1 MKEVA
6 DGDVNEN
13 NKRSRGL
20 SQEDDEEDDE
30 DDDVPGNK
38 QFSVDV
44 LLTFPCNDYLH
55 FQQKQINRKIAT
67 AIEETITDT
76 VQWNSVKTLHFF

>member
-1 MKEVA
+1 M
-6 DGDVNEN
+6 NEN

-44 LLTFPCNDYLH
+44 LYNFSCNDYG
-55 FQQKQINRKIAT
+55 A
-67 AIEETITDT
+67 
-76 VQWNSVKTLHFF
+76 

>member
-44 LLTFPCNDYLH
+44 SLNSPCNDYLH
-55 FQQKQINRKIAT
+55 VPQKQINRKIAT
-67 AIEETITDT
+67 AIE
-76 VQWNSVKTLHFF
+76 

>member
-1 MKEVA
+1 MNK
-6 DGDVNEN
+6 N

-38 QFSVDV
+38 QFSVNV
-44 LLTFPCNDYLH
+44 LLSFPFNDYG
-55 FQQKQINRKIAT
+55 T
-67 AIEETITDT
+67 
-76 VQWNSVKTLHFF
+76 

>member
-1 MKEVA
+1 M
-6 DGDVNEN
+6 NEN

-38 QFSVDV
+38 QFSVDG
-44 LLTFPCNDYLH
+44 L
-55 FQQKQINRKIAT
+55 
-67 AIEETITDT
+67 
-76 VQWNSVKTLHFF
+76 

>member
-1 MKEVA
+1 M
-6 DGDVNEN
+6 NEN

-38 QFSVDV
+38 QFFVDV
-44 LLTFPCNDYLH
+44 L
-55 FQQKQINRKIAT
+55 
-67 AIEETITDT
+67 
-76 VQWNSVKTLHFF
+76 

>member
-1 MKEVA
+1 MGSFPRSLNWSLHLKEVA
-6 DGDVNEN
+6 DGDVNKN

-38 QFSVDV
+38 QFSVNV
-44 LLTFPCNDYLH
+44 LLSFSFNDYG
-55 FQQKQINRKIAT
+55 T
-67 AIEETITDT
+67 
-76 VQWNSVKTLHFF
+76 

>member
-1 MKEVA
+1 M
-6 DGDVNEN
+6 NEN

-38 QFSVDV
+38 QFSVDFFIKF
-44 LLTFPCNDYLH
+44 LL
-55 FQQKQINRKIAT
+55 
-67 AIEETITDT
+67 
-76 VQWNSVKTLHFF
+76 

>member
-1 MKEVA
+1 M
-6 DGDVNEN
+6 NEN

-38 QFSVDV
+38 QFSVDG
-44 LLTFPCNDYLH
+44 LLSFPCNDYG
-55 FQQKQINRKIAT
+55 T
-67 AIEETITDT
+67 
-76 VQWNSVKTLHFF
+76 

>member
-1 MKEVA
+1 M
-6 DGDVNEN
+6 NEN

-44 LLTFPCNDYLH
+44 SLNSPCNDYLH
-55 FQQKQINRKIAT
+55 VPQKQINRKIAT
-67 AIEETITDT
+67 TIE
-76 VQWNSVKTLHFF
+76 